1 MKVKKSNLIICAV
14 MVVVCA
20 ALLMIPDAH
29 QNQSSKIPR
38 ERVRIDTVD
47 NTALYPV
54 GIVYSGVQVCGVT
67 VLDGQLAGRTAM
79 ASNYLN
85 SALDKD
91 KLFSAGDVAY
101 AMVQAGGDTVTVT
114 LIDHYRAQTQLW
126 LFIALAFA
134 LMIFGGMVGVGTLI
148 SLGASAIVIW
158 KLLIPLLLN
167 MVDPII
173 ASLVTVLVLTGVI
186 DLLVAGFTRRCAVAF
201 LGSLAGTATTF
212 VLALTLTGLLKLDGG
227 DIPYV
232 VPLLSQSAMMVD
244 TRALFIGMMFI
255 ANSGAL
261 MDLSIDISVAC
272 EEIQHHCP
280 TISRPVML
288 RSAFTVGRGVL
299 GTMATTLLLAYSGN
313 YLSMLMYFAG
323 QGTPLLDI
331 VNLKYISSQFLNTLV
346 GSFGLV
352 ATAPF
357 SALFA
362 SLIYTRRGK
371 GLGKGDGQQTG
382 MLLPDHDRAAIR

>member
-1 MKVKKSNLIICAV
+1 MKWKRSNLIICAV

-20 ALLMIPDAH
+20 ALLMIPDGH
-29 QNQSSKIPR
+29 LNESSLIPR
-38 ERVRIDTVD
+38 AQVRVDSVD
-47 NTALYPV
+47 NSALYPI
-54 GIVYSGVQVCGVT
+54 GIVYTGVQACTVT
-67 VLDGQLAGRTAM
+67 VLGGPQQGRTAV

-91 KLFSAGDVAY
+91 KLFRAGDVAY
-101 AMVQAGGDTVTVT
+101 AMVQPSDGALTVT
-114 LIDHYRAQTQLW
+114 LIDHYRADTELW
-126 LFIALAFA
+126 LFVALAFA
-134 LMIFGGMVGVGTLI
+134 LMIFGGLIGVGTMI
-148 SLGASAIVIW
+148 SLGASFIIIW
-158 KLLIPLLLN
+158 KLMIPLLMDL
-167 MVDPII
+167 VDPII
-173 ASLVTVLVLTGVI
+173 ASFVMVLVLTGII

-212 VLALTLTGLLKLDGG
+212 VLAMVLTDLLKLDGG

-232 VPLLSQSAMMVD
+232 VPLLAQSAMRVD

-261 MDLSIDISVAC
+261 MDLSIDISVGC
-272 EEIQHHCP
+272 EEVQRHCP
-280 TISRPVML
+280 TISRGAM
-288 RSAFTVGRGVL
+288 RKSAFAIGRGVL

-323 QGTPLLDI
+323 QGTPILDV
-331 VNLKYISSQFLNTLV
+331 VNLKYVSSQLLNILV

-362 SLIYTRRGK
+362 SFFYTRGRHGNPADAQRVPEQE
-371 GLGKGDGQQTG
+371 GLADAV
-382 MLLPDHDRAAIR
+382 LEP